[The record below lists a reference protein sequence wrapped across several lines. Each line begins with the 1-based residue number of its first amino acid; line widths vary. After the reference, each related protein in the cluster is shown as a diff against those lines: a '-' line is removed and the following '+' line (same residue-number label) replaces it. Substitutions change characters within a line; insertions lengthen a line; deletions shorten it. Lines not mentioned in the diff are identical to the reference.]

1 MSGLTTALAAGDVS
15 RSRGIRPNVQR
26 MFARLLREDCGQ
38 DLIEY
43 ALLSALIGT
52 VGILAWQNIGSGI
65 GNAYLWWDG
74 GIQDLSDCTPNPGG
88 GGC

>member
-1 MSGLTTALAAGDVS
+1 MNAPPAAVGQTS
-15 RSRGIRPNVQR
+15 RASKANVR
-26 MFARLLREDCGQ
+26 ELFTRLLREEAGQ

-43 ALLSALIGT
+43 ALLTALIGT

-65 GNAYLWWDG
+65 GNAYSWWDT
-74 GIQDLSDCTPNPGG
+74 GIQDLSGCTPDPGG